1 MRAASLIL
9 QGGYFAACLLA
20 ASHAWA
26 QSCAALPAT
35 AGQLPVAVTPVTLRI
50 LQTEIVP
57 VPGTDGLTHLA
68 YAAQV
73 TNLSPNPSTVQSVVP
88 VDPLEQWAPTGTNRV
103 LDTHGLDITEPLAP
117 MFIAVWY
124 HLAVAFFQSLPHC
137 GVPRGTGR

>member
-1 MRAASLIL
+1 MNDARVPRALRPGAAQDSRDNPGPAPSSASSLLPRLEPRNERLRSGFLIRFLGRGIGMRAASLIL

-57 VPGTDGLTHLA
+57 VPGTDG
-68 YAAQV
+68 
-73 TNLSPNPSTVQSVVP
+73 
-88 VDPLEQWAPTGTNRV
+88 
-103 LDTHGLDITEPLAP
+103 
-117 MFIAVWY
+117 
-124 HLAVAFFQSLPHC
+124 
-137 GVPRGTGR
+137 